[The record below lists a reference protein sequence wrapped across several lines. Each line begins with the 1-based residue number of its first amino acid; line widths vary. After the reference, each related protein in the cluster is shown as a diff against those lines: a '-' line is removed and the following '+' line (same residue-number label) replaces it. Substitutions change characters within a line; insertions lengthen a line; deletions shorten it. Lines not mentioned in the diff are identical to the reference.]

1 MKSLFVL
8 ITLAI
13 NYLPLLANQTSTS
26 IETILAIGPEGKGNS
41 RASEAWEEL
50 INQPDQKTLMSIF
63 GAMNEAGPVA
73 SNWLRSAAE
82 VVFKNL
88 QEDQKI
94 SNNTLGEYFLD
105 KKNPSRAR
113 RFAFELIKRN
123 DPEVAAE
130 IIPGLLNDPS
140 PELRRDAISLLMKKG
155 KSLEEEGKRNS
166 AILIY
171 SQALNSAIEAN
182 QVKPLSE
189 SLKRL
194 GAKVDLPKHFGFLMR
209 WHSIGPF
216 DNTNRNGFEKV
227 YPPENEIN
235 LKSEYEGKGQ
245 AARWKQIESYDP
257 FGKIDFNKP
266 LGLLK
271 ESVAYA
277 YTEFESISSRTA
289 ELRLGCKNAWKI
301 WVNGKFI
308 FGRDEYHRGQKID
321 QYKMNIQLK
330 KGKNTILVKA
340 CQNEQTEEWTV
351 QWEFQLRIC
360 DESGVAILA
369 SNREA
374 TPVKDQSE
382 RRSRRPKKS

>member
-1 MKSLFVL
+1 MSEIKENWADRSFSVVAENDGLSIFDDENVSSSEWREKYL
-8 ITLAI
+8 SKNIT
-13 NYLPLLANQTSTS
+13 SS
-26 IETILAIGPEGKGNS
+26 S
-41 RASEAWEEL
+41 WEL
-50 INQPDQKTLMSIF
+50 ILNEVGHQGHTNIFQIDQVFSKAYCRELIQ
-63 GAMNEAGPVA
+63 EA
-73 SNWLRSAAE
+73 E
-82 VVFKNL
+82 K
-88 QEDQKI
+88 
-94 SNNTLGEYFLD
+94 SNNWTEKRHDNYPTTDMLL
-105 KKNPSRAR
+105 SS
-113 RFAFELIKRN
+113 FEADLSYENALRKYLY
-123 DPEVAAE
+123 PM
-130 IIPGLLNDPS
+130 IID
-140 PELRRDAISLLMKKG
+140 RWR
-155 KSLEEEGKRNS
+155 LEGPKW
-166 AILIY
+166 
-171 SQALNSAIEAN
+171 
-182 QVKPLSE
+182 E
-189 SLKRL
+189 SLK
-194 GAKVDLPKHFGFLMR
+194 G
-209 WHSIGPF
+209 
-216 DNTNRNGFEKV
+216 
-227 YPPENEIN
+227 ENFII
-235 LKSEYEGKGQ
+235 KYEGKGQ
-245 AARWKQIESYDP
+245 AAHWKQIESYDP

-301 WVNGKFI
+301 WVNGEFI

-374 TPVKDQSE
+374 TPVKEESE